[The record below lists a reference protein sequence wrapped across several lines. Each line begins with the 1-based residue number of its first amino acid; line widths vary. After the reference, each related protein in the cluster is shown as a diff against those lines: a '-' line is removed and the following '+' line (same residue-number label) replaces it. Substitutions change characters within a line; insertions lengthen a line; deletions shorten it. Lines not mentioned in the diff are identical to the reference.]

1 MPTAGAI
8 PVRPC
13 GWPSPPTTTR
23 IRGTARSSPAWA
35 PPAKS
40 WPSSHSFAFF
50 NRDPLPA
57 YGSNPFSEFYRRLTA
72 LRHANPA
79 LASGERGGEMIEIRN
94 NAEDCLMIAVREAEG
109 NRVVAVMN
117 LSPYAIHADYY
128 TGIYAGMYTD
138 AMTGRPGE
146 LRGHVEEDMAP
157 WSYRILTR

>member
-13 GWPSPPTTTR
+13 GWLSPPTTTR
-23 IRGTARSSPAWA
+23 IRGTARSS
-35 PPAKS
+35 
-40 WPSSHSFAFF
+40 
-50 NRDPLPA
+50 LPA

-117 LSPYAIHADYY
+117 LSPYVIHADYY